1 EAEPAFSAQRSGE
14 RSPEVSNAREDIGP
28 APTPP
33 DVAPTVSEAE
43 GGTGVSGSTSGPP
56 GEASGTGAPG
66 AGAGDSGDAGS
77 AGDYGRGG
85 LARRSAAGS
94 FKGVKKFS
102 GGGAVPTSYY
112 SAGGAL
118 PPLSERQARLNR
130 LNRIKAF
137 ELQHGSRAI

>member
-43 GGTGVSGSTSGPP
+43 GGTGVSGSTSGPA

-85 LARRSAAGS
+85 RVAQRSGVGGS
-94 FKGVKKFS
+94 FKHARRFQ
-102 GGGAVPTSYY
+102 GGGGVPAYY
-112 SAGGAL
+112 SRGGVSV
-118 PPLSERQARLNR
+118 PPETEQKARAR
-130 LNRIKAF
+130 RV
-137 ELQHGSRAI
+137 